1 MTEVDFSYLDE
12 ARESARQNPL
22 RAMDLINQHIKAN
35 PFDPH
40 GYFSRHLSWEGFCEY
55 DKALADCSKAIA
67 MSPNSHRY
75 MARADI
81 CRALG
86 DHARALADL
95 NHVHD
100 TDHEAWLHSF
110 GPHCRADALARLGR
124 LDEALADAALLRDD
138 HWMPEHDNLPGG
150 DKREFIAEITRRA
163 AVARRG

>member
-1 MTEVDFSYLDE
+1 MRPSKS
-12 ARESARQNPL
+12 SARNG
-22 RAMDLINQHIKAN
+22 
-35 PFDPH
+35 FDQPAH
-40 GYFSRHLSWEGFCEY
+40 GYFSRHLSWAAFGEY
-55 DKALADCSKAIA
+55 NKALADCSKAIA
-67 MSPNSHRY
+67 MSPNPHRY

-81 CRALG
+81 YRALG

-100 TDHEAWLHSF
+100 TDHETWLHSF

-150 DKREFIAEITRRA
+150 DKQVRQCAPVSCSLSLGNSSTKLHGRCR
-163 AVARRG
+163 